1 MFVIEIKELFMFRLS
16 TLEEFDEIL
25 NDESRLEKLLN
36 ELEEYIMM
44 HPYPDDHTDR
54 GVILSI
60 LHYLAGR

>member
-1 MFVIEIKELFMFRLS
+1 MFRLS